1 MVSIQDL
8 QAKAN
13 QELDRITAE
22 TDVVN
27 AVKVVVDSQN
37 EKLATLKQQVNDLI
51 AAGSVDPAYA
61 TL

>member
-1 MVSIQDL
+1 
-8 QAKAN
+8 
-13 QELDRITAE
+13 LDRITVE

-37 EKLATLKQQVNDLI
+37 EKLAMLKQQINDLI